1 MDFRFNLSVSDQS
14 FEKKLP
20 KGSPIYSKLTF
31 TQKTVSL
38 LQFLEIIRNGYMFC
52 GVYDNKKFPNNG
64 YETSKHLVSNNIISI
79 DIDDCD
85 CSMMD
90 FMSTLKYSPSI
101 AYETFSN
108 LEEGNGFRFR
118 FLYVFDDFVNG
129 ETYRRLYHAICKANA
144 IECSSNDT
152 STGSPY
158 QKIWGTNAKHRNVI
172 GLGYVYHIDSF
183 KEFMDDEKCP
193 VPVYNIKQQHHP
205 NNNTLKPDTPRLTDK
220 EFEEAWNNSIN
231 NADVLS
237 KMRHYQT
244 YECTQIEWKEG
255 ELWRDLE
262 DTHYYEIKRKWE
274 MRLVFN
280 GGRYKR
286 VPVNIR
292 LKNGEHRR
300 KKIFLSLMR
309 RRFID
314 NTITLE
320 HLCYAA
326 LYELHY
332 FIDNSVKEDYITRN
346 QLMQIAQTAYSTDL
360 ERYKEKLRKNKHFKI
375 NKMERIKR
383 GLSPAQAVAMANREI
398 RKNKKEKEYLE
409 LAKKYD
415 PKKSIRQNA
424 EILGIKKTKCSE
436 LKKWLIER
444 QNNEAEQLPTNEEKT
459 RQNASKCPQIENEE
473 GMDMCCEDM
482 IRDMYRIIKNTFE
495 PEIKKS
501 EKMDLSWM
509 KKTMKHLANSKP

>member
-1 MDFRFNLSVSDQS
+1 MDFRFKLSVSDQS

-31 TQKTVSL
+31 TQQTVSL

-52 GVYDNKKFPNNG
+52 GVYDNKKFPNKG
-64 YETSKHLVSNNIISI
+64 YETSKHLVSNNVVSI

-85 CSMMD
+85 CPMRD
-90 FMSTLKYSPSI
+90 FMTTLKYMPTF
-101 AYETFSN
+101 AYESFSN
-108 LEEGNGFRFR
+108 LEEGKGYRFR
-118 FLYVFDDFVNG
+118 FLYVFDGSVNG
-129 ETYRRLYHAICKANA
+129 ETYRRLYHAICKANT

-158 QKIWGTNAKHRNVI
+158 QKIWGTNGKRRDVI
-172 GLGYVYHIDSF
+172 CLGYIYHIDSF

-193 VPVYNIKQQHHP
+193 VPVYKKTPQH
-205 NNNTLKPDTPRLTDK
+205 NNTLKLDTPRLTDK
-220 EFEEAWNNSIN
+220 AFEEAWNNSIN
-231 NADVLS
+231 NDDVLS

-244 YECTQIEWKEG
+244 YECTQIDWKEG

-309 RRFID
+309 RRLID

-398 RKNKKEKEYLE
+398 RRNKKEKEYGE

-415 PKKSIRQNA
+415 PDKSVRKNA
-424 EILGIKKTKCSE
+424 EILGVSKGTVQA
-436 LKKWLIER
+436 LKKWLRER
-444 QNNEAEQLPTNEEKT
+444 QNGEAEQLPTNEEKN
-459 RQNASKCPQIENEE
+459 RQNASKYPQIENKD

-495 PEIKKS
+495 PEIKKP

-509 KKTMKHLANSKP
+509 EKTMKHLVNSKP

>member
-1 MDFRFNLSVSDQS
+1 MDFRFKLSVSDQS

-20 KGSPIYSKLTF
+20 KRSPIYSKLTF

-52 GVYDNKKFPNNG
+52 GVMTDYHFPNKK

-90 FMSTLKYSPSI
+90 FMSTLKYMPTI

-108 LEEGNGFRFR
+108 LEEGMGFRFR
-118 FLYVFDDFVNG
+118 FLYVFDDFVNS

-158 QKIWGTNAKHRNVI
+158 QKIWGTNGKHRDVI

-183 KEFMDDEKCP
+183 KEFMDEENCP
-193 VPVYNIKQQHHP
+193 VPVYNIKKTTTPH
-205 NNNTLKPDTPRLTDK
+205 NNTLKPDTPKLTDK
-220 EFEEAWNNSIN
+220 AFEEAWDKSIN
-231 NADVLS
+231 IDVLT

-300 KKIFLSLMR
+300 KKIFLSLIR
-309 RRFID
+309 RRLID
-314 NTITLE
+314 PTVTLE

-326 LYELHY
+326 LYELY
-332 FIDNSVKEDYITRN
+332 FFIENVDNTDYITRN

-409 LAKKYD
+409 LAKNYD

-424 EILGIKKTKCSE
+424 EILGIKRAKCLE

-444 QNNEAEQLPTNEEKT
+444 QNDEAEQLSTNEEKN

-495 PEIKKS
+495 PEVMKPD
-501 EKMDLSWM
+501 KMDLSWM

>member
-31 TQKTVSL
+31 TQQTVSL

-52 GVYDNKKFPNNG
+52 GVMTDYHFPNKG
-64 YETSKHLVSNNIISI
+64 YETSKHLVSNNVVSI

-85 CSMMD
+85 CPMRD
-90 FMSTLKYSPSI
+90 FMTTLKYMPTF
-101 AYETFSN
+101 AYESFSN
-108 LEEGNGFRFR
+108 LEEGKGYRFR
-118 FLYVFDDFVNG
+118 FLYVFDGSVNG
-129 ETYRRLYHAICKANA
+129 ETYKRLYKAICKANN
-144 IECSSNDT
+144 IDGSYNDKQ
-152 STGSPY
+152 TGSPY
-158 QKIWGTNAKHRNVI
+158 QKIWGTNGKHRDVI
-172 GLGYVYHIDSF
+172 DLGYVYHIDSF

-193 VPVYNIKQQHHP
+193 VPVYKKTPQH
-205 NNNTLKPDTPRLTDK
+205 NNTLKQDTPRLTDK
-220 EFEEAWNNSIN
+220 AFEEAWNKSIDI
-231 NADVLS
+231 DVLT
-237 KMRHYQT
+237 KMRRHYQT
-244 YECTQIEWKEG
+244 YECTQIDWKEG

-274 MRLVFN
+274 MKLVFN

-286 VPVNIR
+286 LPVNVR

-309 RRFID
+309 RRLID

-326 LYELHY
+326 LYELHF

-398 RKNKKEKEYLE
+398 RRNKKEKEYGE
-409 LAKKYD
+409 LAKNYD
-415 PKKSIRQNA
+415 PDKSVRKNA
-424 EILGIKKTKCSE
+424 EILGISKTKCSE

-444 QNNEAEQLPTNEEKT
+444 QNDEAEQLDTNEEKT
-459 RQNASKCPQIENEE
+459 RQNASKYPQIENEE

-495 PEIKKS
+495 PEVIKPD
-501 EKMDLSWM
+501 KMDLSWM
-509 KKTMKHLANSKP
+509 KKNNETFG

>member
-1 MDFRFNLSVSDQS
+1 MNLTLSVSDQC
-14 FEKKLP
+14 FETKLP
-20 KGSPIYSKLTF
+20 KGSPIYSELTF
-31 TQKTVSL
+31 TQQTVSL

-52 GVYDNKKFPNNG
+52 GVYDNKKFPNKD
-64 YETSKHLVSNNIISI
+64 YKTSKHLVSNNVVSI

-108 LEEGNGFRFR
+108 LEEGMGYRFR
-118 FLYVFDDFVNG
+118 FLYVFDGSVNG
-129 ETYRRLYHAICKANA
+129 ETYKRLYKAICKANT

-158 QKIWGTNAKHRNVI
+158 QKIWGTNGKHRDVI

-193 VPVYNIKQQHHP
+193 VPVYNITNKPTH
-205 NNNTLKPDTPRLTDK
+205 NNTLKQDTPRLTDK
-220 EFEEAWNNSIN
+220 AFEEAWNKSIDI
-231 NADVLS
+231 DVLT

-244 YECTQIEWKEG
+244 YECTPIEWKEG

-262 DTHYYEIKRKWE
+262 DTYYYEIKRKWE

-309 RRFID
+309 RRLID
-314 NTITLE
+314 PAITME

-326 LYELHY
+326 LYELHF
-332 FIDNSVKEDYITRN
+332 FIENVDNTDYITRS

-398 RKNKKEKEYLE
+398 RRNKKEKEYGE

-415 PKKSIRQNA
+415 PDKSVRKNA
-424 EILGIKKTKCSE
+424 EILGISKTKCSE
-436 LKKWLIER
+436 LKKWLRER
-444 QNNEAEQLPTNEEKT
+444 QNGEAEQLPTNEEKT
-459 RQNASKCPQIENEE
+459 RKNASKYPQIENED

-495 PEIKKS
+495 PEVMKP

-509 KKTMKHLANSKP
+509 KKTMKHLVNSKP

>member
-1 MDFRFNLSVSDQS
+1 MNLTLSVSDQC
-14 FEKKLP
+14 FEKKP
-20 KGSPIYSKLTF
+20 QKGSAIYSKLTF
-31 TQKTVSL
+31 TQQTVSL
-38 LQFLEIIRNGYMFC
+38 LQFIEFIKNGYMFC
-52 GVYDNKKFPNNG
+52 GVYDDKKFSNKN
-64 YETSKHLVSNNIISI
+64 YKTSQHLVSNNVVSI

-85 CSMMD
+85 CSMRD

-108 LEEGNGFRFR
+108 LEDGKGYRFR
-118 FLYVFDDFVNG
+118 FLYVFDDFVDG
-129 ETYRRLYHAICKANA
+129 ETYSRLYYAICKANN
-144 IECSSNDT
+144 IECPSNDT
-152 STGSPY
+152 STASPY
-158 QKIWGTNAKHRNVI
+158 QKIWGTNGKHRDII

-183 KEFMDDEKCP
+183 KDFMDEEKCP
-193 VPVYNIKQQHHP
+193 VSVYNIKKTPQH
-205 NNNTLKPDTPRLTDK
+205 NNTLKQDTPRLTDK
-220 EFEEAWNNSIN
+220 AFEEVWNKSIN
-231 NADVLS
+231 IDVLT

-244 YECTQIEWKEG
+244 YECTQIEWKDG

-262 DTHYYEIKRKWE
+262 DTHYYEIKHKWE

-309 RRFID
+309 RRLID

-326 LYELHY
+326 LYELHF
-332 FIDNSVKEDYITRN
+332 FIENVDNTDYITRN

-409 LAKKYD
+409 LAKNYD
-415 PKKSIRQNA
+415 PKKSIRKNA
-424 EILGIKKTKCSE
+424 EILGISKTKCSE

-444 QNNEAEQLPTNEEKT
+444 QNDEAEQLPTNEEKT
-459 RQNASKCPQIENEE
+459 RQNASKYPQIENKD

-495 PEIKKS
+495 PEIKKP

-509 KKTMKHLANSKP
+509 KKFG